1 MSITTSISQVD
12 NDDLTEN
19 DMLTYLY
26 SILTNSAHKLT
37 VSSEIEQYNSFLN
50 TGIHHI
56 IRTMFNNEM
65 APLDNERKLTEM
77 DKSIASFVLKLS
89 YSQTELKPPSQINK
103 DGIEVPRNPDDYR
116 VNNGF
121 YAADLILTVEIGITA
136 NKIDGSKETLK
147 TSIPGVRVSAVPVMV
162 KSSKCTTRD
171 CTPVMLEGMNEDPKD
186 TGGYFI
192 AAGKE
197 YIVTSNE
204 NLAFNRPLIFR
215 STAKDEVVRATDISR
230 YGGAFENSNM
240 LVVTYMKY
248 GAIHIKI
255 QATTFIKAKIPFY
268 HIFKSL
274 GQVSDK
280 DITNMIVYDMTDKN
294 IISERLLSLI
304 DLAFKSKYPD
314 HEKLR
319 STNNVVENN
328 LLLNESISEYENP
341 GLYRSSEDAMRHAY
355 MFMSDRLDKDLL
367 PHIGIDNSLE
377 TRRKKMLFIGAIIRD
392 ILLVVL
398 GLREEDDRDHIANKR
413 IHGAGLNMAKTFK
426 TLFNSKVN
434 SPILQIMRN
443 EVVKKSFDNID
454 MGALATNIRMAI
466 VKDDLQVAF
475 EKCITSVEK
484 EGQQKER
491 TRMSGQSLERK
502 NWINVIATLRMIV
515 AMVHKVA
522 KTTKRS
528 DQLRYWHPSTAG
540 IYCPAHTPESGEKVG
555 TIKQLGLTAVISP
568 NYPGLSNIIK
578 ALIKQDPELIDVNML
593 VLHDI
598 PRRNLCK
605 VIIDGDWLGC
615 CEKPYLF
622 VEKYRNMRRRGEI
635 DKYVSIEWNSV
646 TNTIGMYTDLGRLFR
661 PLLIVDNNLKEFN
674 EYCKSKSIGS
684 NTSDGDG
691 DGDGNGKGKGDIK
704 GAIKGD
710 IKGGSK
716 DEVKFVQNIRL
727 TKELIYKL
735 GTGEITFD
743 TLYQMGIVEYI
754 YPGEEVLI
762 CPSLSELRDT
772 RHDYTKRWT
781 HCDIEQ
787 SIFGI
792 TAMTGPYL
800 NMNQP
805 VRNTMVTLHAKQACG
820 QPFTRLKQTTRLSQ
834 RFSMFRVET
843 PLVKTILRDIVP
855 PNCQNIMVLYS
866 IFLGYNQEDSS
877 MVNKT
882 SQEIGML
889 KGTYYKVQQVDLE
902 KNMTVRVPRISDTSK
917 YKQTMS
923 YAKLDDQGFVKLG
936 SMVYKGDIILGVV
949 IELSKPE
956 DGKNYMD
963 RSEQYTNEEGGRVV
977 SIIPKLDGNKRFVSI
992 TFEYVRPLVVG
1003 DKMSSRAGNK
1013 NINSVLVP
1021 KCDMPHTEDGM
1032 RPDLILNPHSIP
1044 GRMTLAQLFE
1054 TTIQRLCAKKG
1065 MYVDGT
1071 VYRKFDVYE
1080 LFDELEREG
1089 LAVRER
1095 MINGITGEAFDARL
1109 FFGPQSILRLPKFV
1123 IEDRH
1128 AVGKSGPINP
1138 MTAQAITGK
1147 RVQGGHKV
1155 GEMEAWVMLAQGT
1168 MSILFEE
1175 FYMDSDHK
1183 KMYICRG
1190 CNQPPIYNDT
1200 KSKYNCR
1207 ICKGDKADIVVVDSC
1222 KTSMLVL
1229 HEWAAANIKV
1239 ELVPEG
1245 RKFEE
1250 YGL

>member
-1 MSITTSISQVD
+1 MIETTGLVSSNTIYVADTPITEVN
-12 NDDLTEN
+12 NDDITES
-19 DMLTYLY
+19 DLQTYLY

-37 VSSEIEQYNSFLN
+37 VSSEIEQYNSFLDG
-50 TGIHHI
+50 GIHHI

-65 APLDNERKLTEM
+65 APLDNERSLTEV

-89 YSQTELKPPSQINK
+89 YSHTELKSPSQINN

-121 YAADLILTVEIGITA
+121 YASDLILTVEVSITA
-136 NKIDGSKETLK
+136 NKIDGTKDVIKVT
-147 TSIPGVRVSAVPVMV
+147 IPNVRVSAVPIMV

-171 CTPVMLEGMNEDPKD
+171 CTPAMLEGMNEDPKD

-215 STAKDEVVRATDISR
+215 STAKDEVVRANVISR

-248 GAIHIKI
+248 GAIHVKI
-255 QATTFIKAKIPFY
+255 QATTFTKVKIPFY

-274 GQVSDK
+274 GPVTDR
-280 DITNMIVYDMTDKN
+280 DITNMIVYDMTDKSD
-294 IISERLLSLI
+294 ISEKLLSLI
-304 DLAFKSKYPD
+304 DLAFKAKYPD
-314 HEKLR
+314 YDKLR
-319 STNNVVENN
+319 PLTNHVENN
-328 LLLNESISEYENP
+328 LVLNESISEYENP
-341 GLYRSSEDAMRHAY
+341 GLYRNSEDATRHAY
-355 MFMSDRLDKDLL
+355 AFMSDRLDKDLL
-367 PHIGIDNSLE
+367 PHIGIDNSPE

-413 IHGAGLNMAKTFK
+413 IHGAGLNVAKTFK
-426 TLFNSKVN
+426 TLFNTKVH
-434 SPILQIMRN
+434 SPILHILRN
-443 EVVKKSFDNID
+443 EVVNKSFDNID
-454 MGALATNIRMAI
+454 TSSLATTIRMNI
-466 VKDDLQVAF
+466 TKEDLQTAF

-484 EGQQKER
+484 EGGSQKEK
-491 TRMSGQSLERK
+491 TRMSGQPLERK
-502 NWINVIATLRMIV
+502 NWINVIATLRMVV

-555 TIKQLGLTAVISP
+555 TIKQLGLTTIISP
-568 NYPGLSNIIK
+568 NLPGLSNVVK
-578 ALIKQDPELIDVNML
+578 SLLKQDTDLIDVNRL
-593 VLHDI
+593 ILRDI
-598 PRRNLCK
+598 QIRNLCK
-605 VIIDGDWLGC
+605 VVVDGDWIGC
-615 CEKPYLF
+615 CETPYIF
-622 VEKYRNMRRRGEI
+622 IAKYRDMRRRGLI
-635 DKYVSIEWNSV
+635 DKYVSMEWNSV
-646 TNTIGMYTDLGRLFR
+646 NNTIGMYTDLGRLFR
-661 PLLIVDNNLKEFN
+661 PLLIVDNNLDEFN
-674 EYCKSKSIGS
+674 AYCQRIGPIGNNPSNISS
-684 NTSDGDG
+684 NTNS
-691 DGDGNGKGKGDIK
+691 N
-704 GAIKGD
+704 
-710 IKGGSK
+710 SNV
-716 DEVKFVQNIRL
+716 EFTQNIRL
-727 TKELIYKL
+727 TKELIIKL

-743 TLYQMGIVEYI
+743 TLHQMGVVEYI
-754 YPGEEVLI
+754 FPGEEVLI
-762 CPSLSELRDT
+762 CPSFSELKST
-772 RHDYTKRWT
+772 KHDYTKRWT

-787 SIFGI
+787 SIYGI

-805 VRNTMVTLHAKQACG
+805 ARNTMVTLHAKQACG
-820 QPFTRLKQTTRLSQ
+820 QPFTNLQGTTRKGQ
-834 RFSMFRVET
+834 RFSMFRVDT

-877 MVNKT
+877 MVNKA

-902 KNMTVRVPRISDTSK
+902 KNMTVRVPRITDTSK

-923 YAKLDDQGFVKLG
+923 YAKLDDQGFIKLG
-936 SMVYKGDIILGVV
+936 TMVYKGDIILGVV
-949 IELSKPE
+949 VELAKPE
-956 DGKNYMD
+956 DGKKYID
-963 RSEQYTNEEGGRVV
+963 RSEQYMNEEEGRVV
-977 SIIPKLDGNKRFVSI
+977 SIIPKLDGNKRFVAI
-992 TFEYVRPLVVG
+992 TFEYVRSLMVG

-1054 TTIQRLCAKKG
+1054 TTIQRLCARKG
-1065 MYVDGT
+1065 MFVDGT
-1071 VYRKFDVYE
+1071 VYRSFDIYE
-1080 LFDELEREG
+1080 LFDELEKSKLAKRE
-1089 LAVRER
+1089 LMV
-1095 MINGITGEAFDARL
+1095 NGITGEVFDTLL

-1138 MTAQAITGK
+1138 TTAQAITGK

-1155 GEMEAWVMLAQGT
+1155 GEMETWVFLAQGV
-1168 MSILFEE
+1168 MSTFFEA
-1175 FYMDSDHK
+1175 FFKDSDSK
-1183 KMYICRG
+1183 KMYVCVG
-1190 CNQPPIYNDT
+1190 CNQPAIYNES

-1207 ICKGDKADIVVVDSC
+1207 KCKGDNADIVSIDSC
-1222 KTSMLVL
+1222 KTSMLIL
-1229 HEWAAANIKV
+1229 HEWAASNINV
-1239 ELVPEG
+1239 ELIPEG

-1250 YGL
+1250 YL